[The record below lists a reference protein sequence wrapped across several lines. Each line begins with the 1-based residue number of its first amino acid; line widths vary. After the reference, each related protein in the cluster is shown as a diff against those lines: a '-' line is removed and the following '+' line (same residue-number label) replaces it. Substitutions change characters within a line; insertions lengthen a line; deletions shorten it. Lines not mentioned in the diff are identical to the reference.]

1 MVNATVSS
9 QQKSAIVLGN
19 SLRTM
24 PQSFLIHK
32 MSVMYLLAATSLG
45 KMRSGTTTIKPRMT
59 IWTSYGLYSED
70 QQPTNQSA
78 MKTPLNPITTVK

>member
-9 QQKSAIVLGN
+9 QQKSAIVQGN

-24 PQSFLIHK
+24 PQSLLIHK

-59 IWTSYGLYSED
+59 LDID
-70 QQPTNQSA
+70 IDTNQSA